1 MDGHSCR
8 SFFLE
13 PQLTFHRRYE
23 ALRACFVEDRPVA
36 EVAAQ
41 FGYKPTALQVM
52 IRRFHAQ
59 FRRGVAVHS
68 ELDGVM
74 HNGGGAQEGI
84 HRWLI
89 IGHSQHGSLSAILT
103 AQGPPCHS

>member
-1 MDGHSCR
+1 MGAHVMDGHPCR

-23 ALRACFVEDRPVA
+23 ALRAFFVEDRPVA

-59 FRRGVAVHS
+59 FRRGQVPPFSSPTVA
-68 ELDGVM
+68 DG
-74 HNGGGAQEGI
+74 HPADGAAKTG
-84 HRWLI
+84 
-89 IGHSQHGSLSAILT
+89 T
-103 AQGPPCHS
+103 APKNPS